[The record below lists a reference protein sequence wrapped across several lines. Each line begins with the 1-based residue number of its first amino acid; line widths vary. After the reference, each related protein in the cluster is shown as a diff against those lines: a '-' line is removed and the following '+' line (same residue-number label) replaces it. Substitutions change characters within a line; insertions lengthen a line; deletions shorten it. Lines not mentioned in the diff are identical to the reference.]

1 MDIDL
6 LSHQYEAIFENKKYT
21 LLAGGVGSGKTFA
34 GTHFVVNQLSQQPGQ
49 TGLITA
55 TTYQQMRD
63 VSLNA
68 LFNTFADLGI
78 QFSYNKIEMTVEV
91 MGSKI
96 LCRSSEN
103 HVKWKGIEISWAWC
117 DEYAYAKK
125 DAWDTLVARLRER
138 NGKYQVLVTTT
149 PKGFNWLYEQFLG
162 EYRTDNHMVVKAK
175 TRENDYL
182 PETFEDDIRAQ
193 YDDLVGSQELDGEF
207 VNVTA
212 GKIYYSFSRELN
224 VKPIKRHP
232 RYPIWVGVDFNVD
245 PMTASVCQIIDGH
258 LYVLDEFFLRN
269 SNTYALC
276 QAILG
281 KYGPDCTI
289 VPDSTG
295 KKMTTNANVS
305 DIQILQKHFTKVHT
319 AGNPFRVDRYAA
331 VNGALANGLVT
342 IDPSCQY
349 LIRDLENVTYKEGT
363 DHPSTENHLL
373 THASD
378 NLGYVIFRTVNPLRD
393 SQLKVRTQKR

>member
-1 MDIDL
+1 
-6 LSHQYEAIFENKKYT
+6 
-21 LLAGGVGSGKTFA
+21 
-34 GTHFVVNQLSQQPGQ
+34 
-49 TGLITA
+49 
-55 TTYQQMRD
+55 
-63 VSLNA
+63 
-68 LFNTFADLGI
+68 
-78 QFSYNKIEMTVEV
+78 MTVNPQSRI
-91 MGSKI
+91 MPRQGSR
-96 LCRSSEN
+96 RS
-103 HVKWKGIEISWAWC
+103 
-117 DEYAYAKK
+117 DQ